1 MNLFN
6 VKHVFGIFLLVASV
20 IFASYGVVIFMADD
34 TEYEKAGPYNYTTVR
49 GLDPGSQIEYSIA
62 YKQNFLDHYDGNL
75 KEEIGGTVTVAAD
88 GSAELPQMQAY
99 YQRYDLFFDATNNKA
114 SLRISQNDKTDR
126 LDIKGKGFEI
136 FSDVFINEGA
146 GGKTLKTDWAG
157 LFSESVLLPD
167 AENNNGEAIKLA
179 FGGFTIDGI
188 ENPAAIEVVIGVGG
202 GPWGVDTNVYDEP
215 NRIHEYNCDK
225 PQSSSDGD
233 DVFYVSTCDESRMDT
248 HIEGTGT
255 GTLTFN
261 IVQPLM
267 MMTEQLSAVMMQ
279 QMQILGS
286 FLDAKEQQEAQRDM
300 RHLVAQAHKDYH
312 PSEQMCRFG
321 SYIRS
326 MSDAEERGEFNK
338 QALNKMLTDHYN
350 YREHMSSSEGYDLEI
365 EARLDQFKRVYCDP
379 NDNSGSLWE
388 MCRGQTNDPATNPS
402 PSGTPGERNRYNK
415 DIDFFSTLYRPLTL
429 DIDFYDPDYTEDEE
443 DVIALAKNLYW
454 PQAKNIAGMGFYE
467 EDFNQTYRV
476 FLETRS
482 LTSKYNLAHNTFA
495 TIVGMKSASDDT
507 LPTAGPAYMKS
518 LMRDFGYTN
527 ADIDELLGE
536 NPSYYAQMDFITK
549 KIYQNPNFYT
559 ALYDK
564 PSNVDRINATLE
576 AFQLMHGRDRFEAQ
590 LRQEMLMSVL
600 VEEALAKRVG
610 EANAKILSISTRAMP
625 LNPDGSP

>member
-1 MNLFN
+1 MDLFN
-6 VKHVFGIFLLVASV
+6 IKYVLGVLSLILLVG
-20 IFASYGVVIFMADD
+20 IASYGVAIFALDH
-34 TEYEKAGPYNYTTVR
+34 TEYEKAGPYNYTLVK
-49 GLDPGSQIEYSIA
+49 GLSPNSEIA
-62 YKQNFLDHYDGNL
+62 YNITYKQSFLKHYDGNL
-75 KEEIGGTVTVAAD
+75 EKNIKGSVKVAED
-88 GSAELPQMQAY
+88 GAAELPQMQGY
-99 YQRYDLFFDATNNKA
+99 YERYNLSFGHENNRA
-114 SLRISQNDKTDR
+114 SLQISQNETTGR

-136 FSDVFINEGA
+136 FSDVFINEGQ

-167 AENNNGEAIKLA
+167 AAEGDAGNIKLA
-179 FGGFTIDGI
+179 FGGFSIDGI
-188 ENPAAIEVVIGVGG
+188 QNPAAVEVVIGVGG
-202 GPWGVDTNVYDEP
+202 GPTDWQVNIYDP
-215 NRIHEYNCDK
+215 PIHDSHCSD

-233 DVFYVSTCDESRMDT
+233 DVFYVSTCDESRMENY
-248 HIEGTGT
+248 IEGSGVD
-255 GTLTFN
+255 TLAFN
-261 IVQPLM
+261 IAQPLM
-267 MMTEQLSAVMMQ
+267 LMTKQFSAVMMQ

-326 MSDAEERGEFNK
+326 ISDAEERGEYNK
-338 QALNKMLTDHYN
+338 QALNKILTDHYN
-350 YREHMSSSEGYDLEI
+350 YREHMSSSEGYTLDI
-365 EARLDQFKRVYCDP
+365 NARIDQFKRVYCNP

-388 MCRGQTNDPATNPS
+388 MCRGRGNDPATNPS
-402 PSGTPGERNRYNK
+402 PSSTPAERNRYNK
-415 DIDFFSTLYRPLTL
+415 DIDYFSTLYRPLTL
-429 DIDFYDPDYTEDEE
+429 DINFSDPDYTEDEE

-454 PQAKNIAGMGFYE
+454 PQVENLASTGFYE
-467 EDFNQTYRV
+467 EGFNESYRV

-482 LTSKYNLAHNTFA
+482 LTSKYSLAHNTFA

-527 ADIDELLGE
+527 ADIDNVLGE

-600 VEEALAKRVG
+600 VEEALAKHVG
-610 EANAKILSISTRAMP
+610 EVNAKILSISSRAVP
-625 LNPDGSP
+625 LNADGSP